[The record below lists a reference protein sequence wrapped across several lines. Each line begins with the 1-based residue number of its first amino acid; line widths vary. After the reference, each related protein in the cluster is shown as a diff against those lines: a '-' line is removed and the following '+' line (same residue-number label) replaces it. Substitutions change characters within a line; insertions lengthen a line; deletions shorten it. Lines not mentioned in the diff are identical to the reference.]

1 MSESP
6 PSGNDRDVIFEIERE
21 LAAAVRIH
29 ETPATASDMVESALG
44 RLKWLPYAV
53 EPAARARCVTSAA
66 AILIYNGR
74 AREGTELADVAVAI
88 ARRAGDDET
97 LRKALAAKIVS
108 LSYSGRSVAAIPV
121 AKEALEVARRLD
133 PDKQRGVLVN
143 LSAIFIDLGLFREAI
158 GVLENGLRLPT
169 EGAEVEILGN
179 IGTCWLNLR
188 EYERAL
194 EFSDR
199 AVAAARK
206 VNWKLND
213 PSSPVLL
220 WSTRLRIQLGLED
233 LPGARESLQQ
243 VRSSAAAAPSN
254 RVQAIAAMCEAMIK
268 LAEKRHQEGLAA
280 AEAARD
286 AARRFAPSFEST
298 IVQALIKGYVDTKQH
313 DRALVLHRELAAK
326 YRKTWET
333 IIQDCRAIAKDAGF
347 VGVGPPDD
355 LLEFTEERLAARAGR
370 DRTVDA
376 LEELAYT
383 AELGDDATG
392 MHGYRVA
399 TLAGSLAARI
409 GMDDEEVQAVR
420 EAAIL
425 HDIGKITAPRGL
437 LSQTTPLSD
446 KERAALEGHAAAG
459 ADFIARAGSIANAE
473 LITLVV
479 NHHHERWDGK
489 GYPSQLAAEAIPLAA
504 RVVALADVYDALTH
518 DKAYR
523 KAWTHEQAIAE
534 IAYLAGQQFDPT
546 LATHFVAMVAELRD
560 KEPQFEEFLTAPA
573 RDVPF
578 VAARRAIQAVVE
590 TSDGTTQANARR
602 ATGPEPGRCE
612 CV

>member
-6 PSGNDRDVIFEIERE
+6 SRGDDRATIFEIEKI

-29 ETPATASDMVESALG
+29 ETPEAAADLVESALG

-66 AILIYNGR
+66 AILTYNGR

-88 ARRAGDDET
+88 AHRAGDNET

-108 LSYSGRSVAAIPV
+108 VSYAGRSVAAIPV
-121 AKEALEVARRLD
+121 AKEALEVARRLG
-133 PDKQRGVLVN
+133 PYEQRVILVN

-169 EGAEVEILGN
+169 EGVEVEILGN

-188 EYERAL
+188 DYKRAL
-194 EFSDR
+194 EFSDL
-199 AVAAARK
+199 ALAAAQK
-206 VNWKLND
+206 VNWKLKD
-213 PSSPVLL
+213 PSSPVLI

-233 LPGARESLQQ
+233 VPGARESLQQ
-243 VRSSAAAAPSN
+243 VRSTAAAAPSN
-254 RVQAIAAMCEAMIK
+254 RVKAIASMCEAMVK

-286 AARRFAPSFEST
+286 AARRFAPQFEST

-326 YRKTWET
+326 YRKVWET
-333 IIQDCRAIAKDAGF
+333 IIQDCRAIAKDAGY

-383 AELGDDATG
+383 GELADDATG

-399 TLAGSLAARI
+399 TLSVSLARRI
-409 GMDDEEVQAVR
+409 GMDEDEVQAVR

-459 ADFIARAGSIANAE
+459 ADFIERAGSIANAE

-479 NHHHERWDGK
+479 KHHHERWDGK
-489 GYPSQLAAEAIPLAA
+489 GYPSRLAAEAIPLAA
-504 RVVALADVYDALTH
+504 RIVALADVYDALTH

-523 KAWTHEQAIAE
+523 KAWSHEQAVAE

-546 LATHFVAMVAELRD
+546 LATHFVAMIAELRD
-560 KEPQFEEFLTAPA
+560 QEPQFEEFLTAPS
-573 RDVPF
+573 REVPF
-578 VAARRAIQAVVE
+578 VAARRALQAVVAE
-590 TSDGTTQANARR
+590 DNSTTQEIARPDY
-602 ATGPEPGRCE
+602 APGQ
-612 CV
+612 